1 MKNWFELEPDK
12 YCLMNKHFS
21 PGRPGP
27 IEFIVIHHNAGIDLS
42 TEDCYRIWQDREA
55 SAHYQVETDG
65 TIGQLVN
72 DWDVAWHAGNANAN
86 AASIGI
92 EHANTAGAAASW
104 PISSETIDNGAHLVA
119 ALCHAYDLGMP
130 IWESNV
136 FPHSYFSQTSCP
148 YQLSGALRDRYMAA
162 ARDHYFAMATNA
174 TSQKD
179 TTVTE
184 SDRQLLI
191 ETRDLC
197 RVIRDQLCGPGSGY
211 PGWPQ
216 TGGRTLTDTVA
227 AIAEKQG
234 IPNTKDTMK
243 W

>member
-1 MKNWFELEPDK
+1 MKNWHELEPDK

-21 PGRPGP
+21 PGRPAG
-27 IEFIVIHHNAGIDLS
+27 IEFLVIHHNAGVALT

-65 TIGQLVN
+65 TVGQLVN
-72 DWDVAWHAGNANAN
+72 DWDAAWHAGNAAAN
-86 AASIGI
+86 AKSIGI
-92 EHANTAGAAASW
+92 EHANIGGAAEDW
-104 PISSETIDNGAHLVA
+104 PISDETIDAGAHLVA
-119 ALCHAYDLGMP
+119 ALCHAYHLGMP

-136 FPHSYFSQTSCP
+136 FPHHYFSQTSCP
-148 YQLSGALRDRYMAA
+148 YQLSGALQDRYMSA
-162 ARDHYFAMATNA
+162 ARDYYFAMANNI
-174 TSQKD
+174 SQKD
-179 TTVTE
+179 LTMTE

-197 RVIRDQLCGPGSGY
+197 RTIRDQLCGPGSGF
-211 PGWPQ
+211 PGWSQ

-234 IPNTKDTMK
+234 VPNTRDTK
-243 W
+243 R

>member
-1 MKNWFELEPDK
+1 M
-12 YCLMNKHFS
+12 S
-21 PGRPGP
+21 
-27 IEFIVIHHNAGIDLS
+27 
-42 TEDCYRIWQDREA
+42 
-55 SAHYQVETDG
+55 
-65 TIGQLVN
+65 
-72 DWDVAWHAGNANAN
+72 
-86 AASIGI
+86 
-92 EHANTAGAAASW
+92 
-104 PISSETIDNGAHLVA
+104 
-119 ALCHAYDLGMP
+119 
-130 IWESNV
+130 
-136 FPHSYFSQTSCP
+136 
-148 YQLSGALRDRYMAA
+148 A

-197 RVIRDQLCGPGSGY
+197 RTIRDQLCGPGSGY

-234 IPNTKDTMK
+234 VPNAKDTMK